1 MTSKPDMT
9 DTNKEREAFEAFWKI
24 ERKRTWM
31 ESGCHKDRGAEPS
44 INWAEGAKHD
54 AWRGWQARASLAASA
69 GSEPVARVIV
79 DAKGVSMMPPQDLN
93 SDVYLDVELFDSA
106 YPHRAPHRVALL
118 AEVAGNTHPS
128 PPEGAGWRPI
138 AEAPEGQMVVVGW
151 LDPEDTEHPER
162 HDFDLLEDGCWQRW
176 HDHAEHVQV
185 IGGHGVSYTPPY
197 TVWMPVG
204 PIPAPPASEA
214 KGA

>member
-1 MTSKPDMT
+1 MADETLMELIDAYA
-9 DTNKEREAFEAFWKI
+9 EA
-24 ERKRTWM
+24 RHVG
-31 ESGCHKDRGAEPS
+31 GCHTYNAKTAE
-44 INWAEGAKHD
+44 ARAKV
-54 AWRGWQARASLAASA
+54 AASLAASA
-69 GSEPVARVIV
+69 GSEPVAWTGGEEWEQLAWHLCAEEHGEDACDEVIWEGGPIPEPWGARWMKYES
-79 DAKGVSMMPPQDLN
+79 DAKRMIDL
-93 SDVYLDVELFDSA
+93 VRRFYA
-106 YPHRAPHRVALL
+106 
-118 AEVAGNTHPS
+118 HPS

-151 LDPEDTEHPER
+151 LAPEDTEHPER